1 MIEPVAFQFN
11 EQTAINNY
19 YQKRLTLSNA
29 ETQKKALAEFNA
41 LVNKLKDKGVNV
53 ITIKDNEDLKTPDS
67 IFPNNWISF
76 HEDKRI
82 VLYPMFAKNRRYER
96 RSDIIED
103 LRDQHHFYVS
113 KIVDYSSFEDESC
126 YLEGTGS
133 LILDRENKLCYA
145 AISERTNKKL
155 VLKFCV
161 DFNYEP
167 VCFTANQTIKG
178 KRLPIYH
185 TNVMLCIG
193 NEYAV
198 VCLDAIDDLAE
209 KELVRNK
216 LFESGKDIIEITEE
230 QKNNFAG
237 NMLQVF
243 GDQPYLVMSSKAY
256 KCLTKNQ
263 LVKLSSYNTIIH
275 SNLDTIENCGGGSAR
290 CMMAEIFLPIK

>member
-11 EQTAINNY
+11 EQTAINNF
-19 YQKRLTLSNA
+19 YQKKIPLSA
-29 ETQKKALAEFNA
+29 IETQKQALAEFNA

-113 KIVDYSSFEDESC
+113 KIVDYSSFEDEGC

-155 VLKFCV
+155 VLKFCA

-167 VCFTANQTIKG
+167 ICFTANQTIKG
-178 KRLPIYH
+178 ERLPIYH

-216 LFESGKDIIEITEE
+216 LFSSGKDIIQITEE

-237 NMLQVF
+237 NVLQVF

-256 KCLTKNQ
+256 KCLTKAQ
-263 LVKLSSYNTIIH
+263 LVKISSYNTIIH
-275 SNLDTIENCGGGSAR
+275 SNLDTIEKCGGGSAR
-290 CMMAEIFLPIK
+290 CMMAEIFLPVK

>member
-1 MIEPVAFQFN
+1 MIEPIAFQFN
-11 EQTAINNY
+11 EQTAINNF
-19 YQKRLTLSNA
+19 YQKKLPLSA
-29 ETQKKALAEFNA
+29 VETHEKALVEFNS
-41 LVNKLKDKGVNV
+41 LVEKLKDKGVNV
-53 ITIKDNEDLKTPDS
+53 IVIKDNDELKTPDS

-76 HEDKRI
+76 HQDRRI

-96 RSDIIED
+96 RSDIIEM
-103 LRDQHHFYVS
+103 LRDEHHFYIS
-113 KIVDYSSFEDESC
+113 KIVDYSSFEDDGK

-133 LILDRENKLCYA
+133 LILDRKNKLCYA
-145 AISERTNKKL
+145 AISERTNEEL
-155 VLKFCV
+155 VLKFCA

-167 VCFTANQTIKG
+167 ICFTANQTIKG
-178 KRLPIYH
+178 KRLPLYH

-193 NEYAV
+193 NQYAI

-209 KELVRNK
+209 REMVRTK
-216 LFESGKDIIEITEE
+216 LFNSEKDIIEITEE

-243 GDQPYLVMSSKAY
+243 GDQPYLVMSSRAY

-263 LVKLSSYNTIIH
+263 LMKITSYNNIIQ

-290 CMMAEIFLPIK
+290 CMMAEIFLPLK